1 MRNSRGFTVVEV
13 LLVAT
18 IAAVLAAVSMPMA
31 LSAMERYRLNGAA
44 RELSNEIAAMRLEA
58 VTKNRTMRLR
68 LNCPVAGMY
77 RAVEWT
83 GVAGIDGA
91 ANRCL
96 ITAYPFPDT
105 DPANAPNADGRPR
118 MLPQGITFGAIQEI
132 QITTLGRITAVTG
145 ALPAQIEVSDGT
157 NTRSVRITAAGQVQ
171 IQ

>member
-1 MRNSRGFTVVEV
+1 MRNSHGFTVVEV

-44 RELSNEIAAMRLEA
+44 RELSNEIAAMRLQA

-68 LNCPVAGMY
+68 LNCPAAGMY

-83 GVAGIDGA
+83 GVAAVDTA

-105 DPANAPNADGRPR
+105 DPANAPNTDAAPR
-118 MLPQGITFGAIQEI
+118 FLPQGITFGATQEI
-132 QITTLGRITAVTG
+132 QISTLGRVAAVTG
-145 ALPAQIEVSDGT
+145 ALPALIEVSDGT
-157 NTRSVRITAAGQVQ
+157 TIRRLRITAQGQVQ